1 MAKAFQG
8 LGFISGTNAER
19 LAHTVGVAEAGT
31 QWFETDTSAVY
42 VWSGSA
48 WFQSIYSG
56 LTPAGGDLTG
66 SYPNPTI
73 TNITNAPI
81 HNSNTTLSFRTSST
95 ERMSIDASGRM
106 RKPFQPVCQLY
117 NQTARGAGTPI
128 TWTGTYVNTG
138 SMWNGATRV
147 TVPIAG
153 TYLVTFEG
161 MSDNVGGAIF
171 VDVYKNGS
179 WMGTVRQYEYI
190 ASSIGHKHIALHV
203 YVLLAANDY
212 IEWVPGGNNM
222 YADPN
227 GYMHASVALF
237 A

>member
-1 MAKAFQG
+1 MSIFG
-8 LGFISGTNAER
+8 SGHEVVTSTTR
-19 LAHTVGVAEAGT
+19 PSVPIAG
-31 QWFETDTSAVY
+31 QLIYETDTKNTM
-42 VWSGSA
+42 
-48 WFQSIYSG
+48 IYNGASWIQQTNNT
-56 LTPAGGDLTG
+56 LQA
-66 SYPNPTI
+66 I
-73 TNITNAPI
+73 TT
-81 HNSNTTLSFRTSST
+81 
-95 ERMSIDASGRM
+95 DASGRV

-117 NQTARGAGTPI
+117 NQTTRGAGTGI

-161 MSDNVGGAIF
+161 MSENVGGAIF

-203 YVLLAANDY
+203 YLLLAANDY
-212 IEWVPGGNNM
+212 IEWVPGGGNM

-227 GYMHASVALF
+227 GYMHASVALV